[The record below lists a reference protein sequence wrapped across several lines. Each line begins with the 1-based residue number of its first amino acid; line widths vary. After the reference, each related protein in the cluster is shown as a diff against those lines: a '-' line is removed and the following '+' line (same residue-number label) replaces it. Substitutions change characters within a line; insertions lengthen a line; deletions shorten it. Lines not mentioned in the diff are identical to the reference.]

1 MRGFNVNADRAM
13 DMVEEEEK
21 SQGQEAEG
29 FSFDIQ
35 CVTTVSERERVYERT
50 QG

>member
-1 MRGFNVNADRAM
+1 MMRGFNVNADRAM

-29 FSFDIQ
+29 FSFDI
-35 CVTTVSERERVYERT
+35 
-50 QG
+50 